1 MIKKILPIALF
12 LSVLGLAAWF
22 FAKAYRGIE
31 QKKRVATNIQQL
43 PNVRLLG
50 LDSTAFVL
58 AGQVPKQPTI
68 VFYFD
73 PNCEHCQNEARE
85 LVKQA
90 TQFTNVEL
98 LWLSTERLWVLR
110 QFEAKY
116 QLQKRVSTLKIGQIS
131 PNDADKRFGFR
142 IVPTILIYDAEGQLA
157 KKYVGE
163 TKIEAL
169 VKHLTL

>member
-1 MIKKILPIALF
+1 MMMKKILPIALF
-12 LSVLGLAAWF
+12 LGVLGLAVWF
-22 FAKAYRGIE
+22 FVKAYRGIE
-31 QKKRVATNIQQL
+31 QKKRVETNIQQL

-58 AGQVPKQPTI
+58 AGQAQKQQPTI
-68 VFYFD
+68 IFYFD

-90 TQFTNVEL
+90 TQFTNVDL

-116 QLQKRVSTLKIGQIS
+116 QLQKRVSTLKITQIS

-142 IVPTILIYDAEGQLA
+142 IVPTILIYDNQHKLV
-157 KKYVGE
+157 KKFVGE

-169 VKHLTL
+169 AP